1 MLIISSGESNTP
13 IDVPPIPKDFD
24 EQLLGERLE
33 TILEQLPERERLV
46 ITMKFYNELSHEEIG
61 EILHLQA
68 NHVGVIVH
76 RALKKCQNVAS
87 EPLTGM
93 LYEHLS

>member
-1 MLIISSGESNTP
+1 
-13 IDVPPIPKDFD
+13 
-24 EQLLGERLE
+24 
-33 TILEQLPERERLV
+33 
-46 ITMKFYNELSHEEIG
+46 MKFYNELSHEEIG